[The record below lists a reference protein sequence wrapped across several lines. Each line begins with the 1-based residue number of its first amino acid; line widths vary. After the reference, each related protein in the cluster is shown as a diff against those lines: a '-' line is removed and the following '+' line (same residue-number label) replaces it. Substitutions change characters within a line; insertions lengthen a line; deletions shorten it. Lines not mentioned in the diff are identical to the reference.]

1 MSTQP
6 QTPSDFFSS
15 LKSALQGELE
25 QLRKLRQETTLF
37 SGEYLQS
44 HASHWYYRFEISED
58 LVLRGIER
66 VTLRVGQLEPL
77 ELPCK
82 VISLEN
88 QYLTLAV
95 PVDFGSVIPEAKC
108 RWDYEAWLRPIL
120 DQLALLDSNPTAK
133 GFAQQLLTPDS
144 ATNQAAAGFPIQTLP
159 TTPADQQD
167 ALQKI
172 MQNRV
177 TMVWGP
183 ILTGKAHLLALLAA
197 NYVKAGKTVLFVA
210 PTSERVDDTVLK
222 AIAHGQQ
229 LGIDMTS
236 QTTRIGLP
244 LSDASELMT
253 ELSFEHQANEAR
265 KSVSQEQSQLLEEYW
280 AVRVRQVLN
289 EDIYIRLNEL
299 RERAT
304 ESKKQ
309 ADQVAV
315 ELNAAREQLKKLEGA
330 SMLEKMKKTYKDELA
345 LAQKKVA
352 DKQAAQKKLQTLAG
366 TLSNEVLKLEVQLP
380 VRGDDLKA
388 FQDTVKRIGELGGL
402 GKLQQA
408 LDEAGR
414 ASDEK
419 ILAGKKFIGTTLIT
433 ALTDERLRSKQFDL
447 VMVDDA
453 EVINLPMLAALASRS
468 REKLV
473 IVGDPFQVDPE
484 SITNNELAQN
494 YLQRDVFMYA
504 AQTDDLH
511 RLFEWSEHNKQWSIF
526 LSSQYA
532 TTPKVSQFVSSIF
545 FDGKLK
551 NISSASP
558 KGKLY
563 FIDTSPLKGN
573 CEQYVGRKKILPYN
587 DTQAKKTVECVKHA
601 LLEPQRHARDIG
613 VIAPFPGPTLYL
625 KLLLRLQGIKHVEVG
640 TPQSF
645 RGRRKKAIIFDTTMA
660 GVDHTMRPIDDR
672 KVGEQKIISLL
683 NTVLSCVGEDL
694 YILADMSHFQTVY
707 KDRVFTKLLMLLQ
720 AQADGQPNLFK
731 AVKQFDELEWNQRA
745 PLFDIKSRPGA
756 TAETAPTKQQ
766 AEQSKLDAE
775 LALRLKMMA
784 KKQTPAEAAARN
796 YEQETFLAVLRVLGR
811 RTDINLL
818 SLFTGGDIL
827 FHSSLTTEQAMARVM
842 IDFCQGEKE
851 FREIMERW
859 NLIIYEKSGGGKNTS
874 EFYTKQSPET
884 RVRTDIYHLK
894 SYYAPDVELALEE
907 GKQKLAV
914 AVSKV
919 FQETLGKPMPTNPTE
934 WITGY
939 LNILGKLESY
949 LAWISE
955 QLRK

>member
-1 MSTQP
+1 MSAQP
-6 QTPSDFFSS
+6 QTPSSLFSS
-15 LKSALQGELE
+15 LRSALLGELE

-37 SGEYLQS
+37 SGEYL
-44 HASHWYYRFEISED
+44 HTYASHWYYRFEISED
-58 LVLRGIER
+58 VVLRDIDR
-66 VTLRVGQLEPL
+66 VTLRVGQFEPL
-77 ELPCK
+77 ELPCR
-82 VISLEN
+82 VISLES
-88 QYLTLAV
+88 QYLTIAV

-108 RWDYEAWLRPIL
+108 RWDYEAWLGPVL
-120 DQLALLDSNPTAK
+120 DQLAQLDGNSTAQ
-133 GFAQQLLTPDS
+133 GLAQQLLMPDGAS
-144 ATNQAAAGFPIQTLP
+144 NQAAAEFSIQTLP

-167 ALQKI
+167 ALRKI

-183 ILTGKAHLLALLAA
+183 IRTGKTHLLALLAA
-197 NYVKAGKTVLFVA
+197 NYVKAGKSVLFVA
-210 PTSERVDDTVLK
+210 PTGERVDDTVLE
-222 AIAHGQQ
+222 AAAQGRQIGVEMTGQ
-229 LGIDMTS
+229 M
-236 QTTRIGLP
+236 TRIGLP

-253 ELSFEHQANEAR
+253 ALSYEHQVSEAK
-265 KSVSQEQSQLLEEYW
+265 KSVLREQAQLLEEFW
-280 AVRVRQVLN
+280 AVRVKQVLN
-289 EDIYIRLNEL
+289 EDIYIRLNEV

-309 ADQVAV
+309 ADQMTA

-330 SMLEKMKKTYKDELA
+330 SMLEKMKKTYKDDLA
-345 LAQKKVA
+345 LAQRRVA
-352 DKQAAQKKLQTLAG
+352 DRQATQKKIQSLAG
-366 TLSNEVLKLEVQLP
+366 MLSNEVLKLEVQLP

-388 FQDTVKRIGELGGL
+388 FQATAKRIEELGGL
-402 GKLQQA
+402 GKVQ
-408 LDEAGR
+408 EAVEEAVR
-414 ASDEK
+414 VEEEK
-419 ILAGKKFIGTTLIT
+419 ILAGKKVVAATLT
-433 ALTDERLRSKQFDL
+433 AALTHALLRARHFDL

-453 EVINLPMLAALASRS
+453 EVINLPMLAALATRAK
-468 REKLV
+468 EKLV

-484 SITNNELAQN
+484 SITNNELAQT
-494 YLQRDVFMYA
+494 YLQRDVFMHA

-511 RLFEWSEHNKQWSIF
+511 RLFEWSERNRRWSVF
-526 LSSQYA
+526 LSSQYL
-532 TTPKVSQFVSSIF
+532 TTPKVSQFVASVF
-545 FDGKLK
+545 FDGKLHTVPP
-551 NISSASP
+551 AAP

-563 FIDTSPLKGN
+563 FIDTSSLKGV

-587 DTQAKKTVECVKHA
+587 DAQAKKAIECVKHA

-613 VIAPFPGPTLYL
+613 IIAPFPGPTLYL
-625 KLLLRLQGIKHVEVG
+625 KLLLRLQGIKNVEVG

-660 GVDHTMRPIDDR
+660 GVDYTMRPIDDR
-672 KVGEQKIISLL
+672 KVGEQKIVSLL

-694 YILADMSHFQTVY
+694 YILADMSHFQSVY

-720 AQADGQPNLFK
+720 AQADSQPNLFK
-731 AVKQFDELEWNQRA
+731 AVKQFDELEWDKRA

-756 TAETAPTKQQ
+756 TTETVPAKQPT
-766 AEQSKLDAE
+766 EQSKLDAE
-775 LALRLKMMA
+775 LALKLKMMA
-784 KKQTPAEAAARN
+784 KKQTPAEAGARN

-827 FHSSLTTEQAMARVM
+827 FHSSLITEQAIARVM
-842 IDFCQGEKE
+842 IDFCQSEKE
-851 FREIMERW
+851 FREVMERW
-859 NLIIYEKSGGGKNTS
+859 NLIIYEKSGGSKNTS

-914 AVSKV
+914 AVSRV

-934 WITGY
+934 WMTGY
-939 LNILGKLESY
+939 QSILGKLESY

>member
-15 LKSALQGELE
+15 LKNALQGELE

-108 RWDYEAWLRPIL
+108 RWDYEAWLKPLL

-133 GFAQQLLTPDS
+133 GFAQQLLTPDG
-144 ATNQAAAGFPIQTLP
+144 ATNQAAAGFPIQMLP

-183 ILTGKAHLLALLAA
+183 ILTGKTHLLALLAA

-210 PTSERVDDTVLK
+210 PTSERVDDTVLE

-265 KSVSQEQSQLLEEYW
+265 KSASQEQSQLLEEYW
-280 AVRVRQVLN
+280 AVRVRQLLN

-330 SMLEKMKKTYKDELA
+330 SMLEKMKKTYKDDLA

-408 LDEAGR
+408 VDEAGR

-419 ILAGKKFIGTTLIT
+419 ILAGKKFIGTTLTT

-484 SITNNELAQN
+484 SITNNELAQT

-551 NISSASP
+551 NVSSASP

-587 DTQAKKTVECVKHA
+587 DAQAKKTMECVKHA

-672 KVGEQKIISLL
+672 KVGEQKIVSLL

-694 YILADMSHFQTVY
+694 YVLADMSHFQTVY

-756 TAETAPTKQQ
+756 TAEAAPTKQQ

-784 KKQTPAEAAARN
+784 KKQTPAEAGARN